1 MHGAIGSCAEDDACV
16 QRVWKK
22 VRQALTTICN
32 GGGGGGGGVAEIS
45 HDFAQRFAEEWVAA
59 WNSHSL
65 DRVLAHYAE
74 DFTMASPRIIAVAGE
89 PSGVLRGKPQVR
101 AYWARA
107 LSLVPDL
114 RFELRGA
121 YAGVGCVVVHY
132 ENQRK
137 QLCAEVFFF
146 FADDNGPTVV
156 RAATATYAQL

>member
-1 MHGAIGSCAEDDACV
+1 VSCGLHYKGHGAYVSRAAGRSHDACV
-16 QRVWKK
+16 LLFVH
-22 VRQALTTICN
+22 AMPIELTWA
-32 GGGGGGGGVAEIS
+32 VAEIA
-45 HDFAQRFAEEWVAA
+45 HDVAQRFAEEWVAA

-74 DFTMASPRIIAVAGE
+74 DFTMASPRIIAIAGE
-89 PSGVLRGKPQVR
+89 SSGVLRGKAQVR

-114 RFELRGA
+114 RFELKGA

-146 FADDNGPTVV
+146 ADDGHTV
-156 RAATATYAQL
+156 RAATATYAKL